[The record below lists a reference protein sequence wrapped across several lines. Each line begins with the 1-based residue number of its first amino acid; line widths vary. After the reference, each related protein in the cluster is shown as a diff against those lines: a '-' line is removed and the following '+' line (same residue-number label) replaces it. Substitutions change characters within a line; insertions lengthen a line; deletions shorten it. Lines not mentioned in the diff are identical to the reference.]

1 MVIIVCTPFLLGVG
15 GGVGPPTE
23 FSKEGAEAEAWQDP
37 NF

>member
-1 MVIIVCTPFLLGVG
+1 MVIIVCTP
-15 GGVGPPTE
+15 GVGPPTE